1 MRIALVSDAWRPQL
15 NGVVRTLTKTTT
27 ELQALGHE
35 VHPITP
41 EPYPTIACP
50 TYPEIRLALVSG
62 RRIADAIEAT
72 APDAIHISTEGPL
85 GIAARRYCLRRSLA
99 FTTAYHTRFPEYIW
113 ARFGVPLRLTYALLR
128 RFHGAGQALMVA
140 TPAVERELARRGF
153 RNLKRWSRGVDADL
167 FTPERRGQWSDL
179 PRPIF
184 LTVGRLAV
192 EKNVAAFLDLDLP
205 GSKVVVG
212 EGPQLAEMR
221 RRYPKVHF
229 VGKREGVDL
238 ARCYAAAD
246 VFVFPSRTDTFGLVL
261 LEALAAGVPVAAYP
275 VAGPIDVIGDAPV
288 GRLDHDLRRAALQC
302 LEIPRKACRDY
313 ALKFSWR
320 ASAEQFLRNLVPIGG
335 TATG

>member
-1 MRIALVSDAWRPQL
+1 MRIALISDAWRPQM
-15 NGVVRTLTKTTT
+15 NGVVRTLTKTAA
-27 ELQALGHE
+27 ELEALGHD

-41 EPYPTIACP
+41 EPFPTIACP

-62 RRIADAIEAT
+62 RRIAREMEAIS
-72 APDAIHISTEGPL
+72 PDAIHISTEGPL
-85 GIAARRYCLRRSLA
+85 GITARRYCLRRGLA
-99 FTTAYHTRFPEYIW
+99 FTTAFHTRFPEYVW
-113 ARFGVPLRLTYALLR
+113 ARFGVPLRFTYAFLR
-128 RFHGAGQALMVA
+128 RFHGAGHALMVA

-153 RNLKRWSRGVDADL
+153 RNLRRWTRGVDADL
-167 FTPERRGQWSDL
+167 FNPDRRGDWFNL

-192 EKNVAAFLDLDLP
+192 EKNIAGFLDLDLP

-212 EGPQLAEMR
+212 DGPQLAELQ
-221 RRYPKVHF
+221 RRYPAVHF
-229 VGKREGVDL
+229 VGKREGEEL

-261 LEALAAGVPVAAYP
+261 LEALAAGLPVAAYP

-288 GRLDHDLRRAALQC
+288 GRLDDDLRRAALAC
-302 LEIPRKACRDY
+302 LELPRKACRDH

-320 ASAEQFLRNLVPIGG
+320 ASAEQFLHNLVPV
-335 TATG
+335 TGAVA

>member
-1 MRIALVSDAWRPQL
+1 MRIALVSDAWRPQM
-15 NGVVRTLTKTTT
+15 NGVVRTLTKTTA
-27 ELQALGHE
+27 ELQALGHD
-35 VHPITP
+35 VHTITP
-41 EPYPTIACP
+41 EPYPSIACP

-62 RRIADAIEAT
+62 RRIAEALE
-72 APDAIHISTEGPL
+72 ASSPDAIHISTEGPL
-85 GIAARRYCLRRSLA
+85 GIAVRRYCLRRGLA
-99 FTTAYHTRFPEYIW
+99 FTTAFHTRFPEYVW
-113 ARFGVPLRLTYALLR
+113 ARFRVPLRLTYAFLR

-153 RNLKRWSRGVDADL
+153 RNLRRWTRGVDADL
-167 FTPERRGQWSDL
+167 FSPDRRGDWSEL

-192 EKNVAAFLDLDLP
+192 EKNIAAFLDLDLP
-205 GSKVVVG
+205 GCKVVVG
-212 EGPQLAEMR
+212 DGPQLAELR
-221 RRYPKVHF
+221 RRYPKALF
-229 VGKREGVDL
+229 IGKREGEEL

-288 GRLDHDLRRAALQC
+288 GRLDQDLRRAALQC
-302 LEIPRKACRDY
+302 LDVPRKACREY

-320 ASAEQFLRNLVPIGG
+320 ASAEQFLCNLVPVSGAVG
-335 TATG
+335 

>member
-1 MRIALVSDAWRPQL
+1 MRIVLVSDAWRPQM
-15 NGVVRTLTKTTT
+15 NGVVRTLTKTTA

-35 VHPITP
+35 VHTITP
-41 EPYPTIACP
+41 EPYPSIACP

-62 RRIADAIEAT
+62 RRIAEALE
-72 APDAIHISTEGPL
+72 ASSPDAIHISTEGPL
-85 GIAARRYCLRRSLA
+85 GIAARRYCLKRGLA
-99 FTTAYHTRFPEYIW
+99 FTTAFHTRFPEYVW
-113 ARFGVPLRLTYALLR
+113 ARFRVPLRLTYAFLR

-153 RNLKRWSRGVDADL
+153 RNLRRWTRGVDADL
-167 FTPERRGQWSDL
+167 FSPDRRGDWSEL

-192 EKNVAAFLDLDLP
+192 EKNIAAFLELDLP

-212 EGPQLAEMR
+212 DGPQLSELR
-221 RRYPKVHF
+221 RRYPKALF
-229 VGKREGVDL
+229 IGKREGEEL

-288 GRLDHDLRRAALQC
+288 GRLDQDLRGAALQC
-302 LEIPRKACRDY
+302 LEVPRKACREY
-313 ALKFSWR
+313 ALRFSWR
-320 ASAEQFLRNLVPIGG
+320 ASAEQFLRNLVPVSGAVG
-335 TATG
+335 